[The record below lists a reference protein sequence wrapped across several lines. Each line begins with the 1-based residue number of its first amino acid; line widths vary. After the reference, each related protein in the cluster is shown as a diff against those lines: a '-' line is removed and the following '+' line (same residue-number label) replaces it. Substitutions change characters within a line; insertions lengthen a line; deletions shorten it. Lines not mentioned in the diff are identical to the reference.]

1 MDDAAKKSRT
11 RALNRLSAVKV
22 SKLKDVGL
30 YEDGGGLR
38 LVVTEVGTKRWVLR
52 LTINGQRVERGL
64 GVWPS
69 VSLDDARRKSEDLR
83 RAARDGRDAQSEAK
97 RAQRSTGVTFRQAFE
112 DFFAVRRQQLSNG
125 KHVAQWS
132 TTMETYVLPVLGR
145 RPVAEITAAEVLSVL
160 EPIWFTKPETA
171 SRVLQRMNAIFDSAI
186 LRGNRE
192 RANPCIGVTRELG
205 TEHRKVTHHAA
216 LPWQDVPGFVRDL

>member
-11 RALNRLSAVKV
+11 RALNRLGAVKV

-83 RAARDGRDAQSEAK
+83 RAARDGRDAQSDTEPL
-97 RAQRSTGVTFRQAFE
+97 RVCRRLQLLRRWSHDINDNEQV
-112 DFFAVRRQQLSNG
+112 FA
-125 KHVAQWS
+125 
-132 TTMETYVLPVLGR
+132 
-145 RPVAEITAAEVLSVL
+145 
-160 EPIWFTKPETA
+160 
-171 SRVLQRMNAIFDSAI
+171 
-186 LRGNRE
+186 
-192 RANPCIGVTRELG
+192 
-205 TEHRKVTHHAA
+205 
-216 LPWQDVPGFVRDL
+216 